1 MLVYIKG
8 NKKEIDLR
16 LEVIF
21 FFFCISVLLGSCK
34 KEVSET
40 ESIPFTITPTSI
52 SFVYEDGSEI
62 KPGSCINPNTNYAIA
77 INANLSGVDTSGKGL
92 PIKYTFNN
100 VPAEVTFFNSG
111 VKVINVKLING
122 KNLAQITGTM
132 QEASLIY
139 KVQEFELV
147 E

>member
-1 MLVYIKG
+1 MYSYFERYKTTINLNFKNFVFCFTFLV
-8 NKKEIDLR
+8 
-16 LEVIF
+16 
-21 FFFCISVLLGSCK
+21 VLSSCK

-92 PIKYTFNN
+92 SVKYSFNS
-100 VPAEVTFFNSG
+100 VPGEVTFFNTG
-111 VKVINVKLING
+111 VKIINIKLING
-122 KNLAQITGTM
+122 TNLAQITGTK

>member
-1 MLVYIKG
+1 MFIYIKG
-8 NKKEIDLR
+8 YRKGVNLNLHI
-16 LEVIF
+16 IF
-21 FFFCISVLLGSCK
+21 IFFCILVLLGSCK

-40 ESIPFTITPTSI
+40 ETIPFTITPTSI

-77 INANLSGVDTSGKGL
+77 INANLTGIDTSGKGL
-92 PIKYTFNN
+92 SIKYSFNN
-100 VPAEVTFFNSG
+100 VPGEVTFLNSG
-111 VKVINVKLING
+111 VKIVNVKLVNG
-122 KNLAQITGTM
+122 TNLAQITGTK